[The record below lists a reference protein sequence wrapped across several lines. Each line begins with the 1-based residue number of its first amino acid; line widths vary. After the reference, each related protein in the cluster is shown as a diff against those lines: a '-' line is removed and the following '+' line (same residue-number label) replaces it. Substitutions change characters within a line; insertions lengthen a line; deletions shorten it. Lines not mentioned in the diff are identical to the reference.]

1 MSAARYRII
10 VRGEVD
16 PATLERI
23 GRPQARTRAGSTELV
38 CDVTDQSQL
47 LGVLSGL
54 AGIGIEVVSA
64 TPADSPDR
72 VARSR

>member
-1 MSAARYRII
+1 MSATRYRIV

-23 GRPQARTRAGSTELV
+23 GRPHARTRAGSTELV

-64 TPADSPDR
+64 TPVDSQDR
-72 VARSR
+72 AVRSR

>member
-1 MSAARYRII
+1 MSATRYRIV

-16 PATLERI
+16 PATLARL
-23 GRPQARTRAGSTELV
+23 GRPPARTRAGSTELV
-38 CDVTDQSQL
+38 CDVIDQSQL

-64 TPADSPDR
+64 TPVDSQDR
-72 VARSR
+72 AVRSR

>member
-1 MSAARYRII
+1 VSATRYRVV

-16 PATLERI
+16 AATLERI

-38 CDVTDQSQL
+38 CDVIDQSQL

-54 AGIGIEVVSA
+54 TGIGIEVISA
-64 TPADSPDR
+64 TPVDSPDR
-72 VARSR
+72 AARSV